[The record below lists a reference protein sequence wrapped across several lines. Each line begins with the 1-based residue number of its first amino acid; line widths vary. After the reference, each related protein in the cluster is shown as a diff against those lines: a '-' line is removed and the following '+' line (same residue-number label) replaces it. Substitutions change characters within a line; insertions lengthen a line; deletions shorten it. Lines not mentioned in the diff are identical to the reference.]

1 MSYGLRAMVA
11 FLVLQ
16 APVGAA
22 QARTAQAGANK
33 DLRIAH
39 EVVASVNDYTQFTVF
54 DDVTVG
60 VENGIVTLNGK
71 VTMPYKRNEI
81 EKRAAAVDGVREISN
96 KIGVLPVSLLDDEL
110 RNRIARSI
118 YGNSNFWDYAIMRNP
133 PIHIVVERGHV
144 TLTGVVRSN
153 VDRMLA
159 RSLANQFS
167 AFTVTSKLKTDAE
180 VNDARAANS
189 D

>member
-1 MSYGLRAMVA
+1 MNKGLRALVA
-11 FLVLQ
+11 CVAIM
-16 APVGAA
+16 APVG
-22 QARTAQAGANK
+22 TAQAGAAQANPHK
-33 DLRIAH
+33 DFRIAH
-39 EVVASVNDYTQFTVF
+39 DVVASVNNYTQFTVF
-54 DDVTVG
+54 DDVSVG
-60 VENGIVTLNGK
+60 VEDGVVTLNGR

-96 KIGVLPVSLLDDEL
+96 KISVLPVSSFDDDL

-133 PIHIVVERGHV
+133 PIHIIVERGHV

-167 AFTVTSKLKTDAE
+167 AFSVTSKLKTDAE
-180 VNDARAANS
+180 MNNERADS

>member
-1 MSYGLRAMVA
+1 MNKCLPAIVA
-11 FLVLQ
+11 SLAIL
-16 APVGAA
+16 APVG
-22 QARTAQAGANK
+22 TAQAAQHR
-33 DLRIAH
+33 DFRIAH
-39 EVVASVNDYTQFTVF
+39 DVVAAVNDYSQFTVF
-54 DDVTVG
+54 DDVSVE

-81 EKRAAAVDGVREISN
+81 EKRAAAIYGVREISN
-96 KIGVLPVSLLDDEL
+96 RITVLPVSIFDDAL

-144 TLTGVVRSN
+144 TLTGVVRN
-153 VDRMLA
+153 DVDRMLA
-159 RSLANQFS
+159 RSLATQFG
-167 AFTVTSKLKTDAE
+167 AFSVISELRTDAE
-180 VNDARAANS
+180 VNDTRAES

>member
-1 MSYGLRAMVA
+1 MSKGLRALVA
-11 FLVLQ
+11 CLAIL
-16 APVGAA
+16 APVGTA
-22 QARTAQAGANK
+22 QARTAQATPNK
-33 DLRIAH
+33 DFRIAH
-39 EVVASVNDYTQFTVF
+39 DVVASVNDYAQFTVF
-54 DDVTVG
+54 DDVSVG
-60 VENGIVTLNGK
+60 VENGIVTLTGK

-96 KIGVLPVSLLDDEL
+96 RISVLPVSMFDDDL
-110 RNRIARSI
+110 RNQIARSI

-167 AFTVTSKLKTDAE
+167 AFSVTSKLKTDAE
-180 VNDARAANS
+180 VNNARADS

>member
-1 MSYGLRAMVA
+1 MGKQLRTWVACLAM
-11 FLVLQ
+11 L
-16 APVGAA
+16 APVGTA
-22 QARTAQAGANK
+22 QARTAQTNPNR
-33 DLRIAH
+33 DFRIAH
-39 EVVASVNDYTQFTVF
+39 DVAASVNDYTQFTVF
-54 DDVTVG
+54 DDVSVG
-60 VENGIVTLNGK
+60 VEDGVVTLNGK
-71 VTMPYKRNEI
+71 VTRPYKRNEI

-96 KIGVLPVSLLDDEL
+96 RISVLPVSTLDEGL
-110 RNRIARSI
+110 RNQIARSI

-159 RSLANQFS
+159 RSLANQFG
-167 AFTVTSKLKTDAE
+167 AFSVTSKLKTDAE
-180 VNDARAANS
+180 VNDARADS

>member
-1 MSYGLRAMVA
+1 MSRGLRTLVA
-11 FLVLQ
+11 CLAIL
-16 APVGAA
+16 APVGTA
-22 QARTAQAGANK
+22 QARSAQATPNK
-33 DLRIAH
+33 DFRIAH
-39 EVVASVNDYTQFTVF
+39 DVAASVNDYTQFTIF
-54 DDVTVG
+54 DDVSVG

-96 KIGVLPVSLLDDEL
+96 RISVLPVSRFDDDL

-118 YGNSNFWDYAIMRNP
+118 YGNSSFWDYAIMRNP

-167 AFTVTSKLKTDAE
+167 AFSVTSKLRTDAE
-180 VNDARAANS
+180 VSSAGADS

>member
-1 MSYGLRAMVA
+1 MSKKLRA
-11 FLVLQ
+11 LVVCLAIL
-16 APVGAA
+16 APIGTA
-22 QARTAQAGANK
+22 QARTAHATTNR

-39 EVVASVNDYTQFTVF
+39 DVVASVNDYAQFTVF
-54 DDVTVG
+54 DDVNVG

-96 KIGVLPVSLLDDEL
+96 RISVLPVSLYDDDL
-110 RNRIARSI
+110 RNQIARSI

-167 AFTVTSKLKTDAE
+167 AFSVTNKLKTDAE
-180 VNDARAANS
+180 VNNARADS

>member
-1 MSYGLRAMVA
+1 MNTCLRAVVA
-11 FLVLQ
+11 CLAIL
-16 APVGAA
+16 APVG
-22 QARTAQAGANK
+22 TAQAAQHK
-33 DLRIAH
+33 DFRIAH
-39 EVVASVNDYTQFTVF
+39 DVVAAVHQYSQFTVF
-54 DDVTVG
+54 DDLSVE

-96 KIGVLPVSLLDDEL
+96 RITVLPVSMFDDAL
-110 RNRIARSI
+110 RNQIARSI

-144 TLTGVVRSN
+144 TLTGVVRSE

-159 RSLANQFS
+159 RSLATRFGAFS
-167 AFTVTSKLKTDAE
+167 VTSQLRTDAE
-180 VNDARAANS
+180 INNVRAES

>member
-1 MSYGLRAMVA
+1 MSRGLRAMVA
-11 FLVLQ
+11 SLVLL

-22 QARTAQAGANK
+22 QARTAQATPSR
-33 DLRIAH
+33 DFRIAH
-39 EVVASVNDYTQFTVF
+39 EVMASVNDYTQFTVF
-54 DDVTVG
+54 DDVSVG
-60 VENGIVTLNGK
+60 VENGIVTLNGR
-71 VTMPYKRNEI
+71 VTMPYKRSEI

-167 AFTVTSKLKTDAE
+167 AFSVTSKLKTDAE
-180 VNDARAANS
+180 VNYGRADS

>member
-1 MSYGLRAMVA
+1 MSYGLRAMAA
-11 FLVLQ
+11 FLVLL

-33 DLRIAH
+33 DLRIAR

>member
-1 MSYGLRAMVA
+1 MKSRSGQPLSM
-11 FLVLQ
+11 
-16 APVGAA
+16 
-22 QARTAQAGANK
+22 
-33 DLRIAH
+33 
-39 EVVASVNDYTQFTVF
+39 ASERSAT
-54 DDVTVG
+54 
-60 VENGIVTLNGK
+60 
-71 VTMPYKRNEI
+71 RS
-81 EKRAAAVDGVREISN
+81 ACC
-96 KIGVLPVSLLDDEL
+96 PVSLLDDEL

-167 AFTVTSKLKTDAE
+167 AFSVTSKLKTDAE

>member
-1 MSYGLRAMVA
+1 MSSGLRILVA
-11 FLVLQ
+11 CLAIL
-16 APVGAA
+16 APVGTA
-22 QARTAQAGANK
+22 QARTAQTNPNK
-33 DLRIAH
+33 DFRIAH
-39 EVVASVNDYTQFTVF
+39 EVLASINEYAQFTVF
-54 DDVTVG
+54 DDVSVG

-71 VTMPYKRNEI
+71 VTMPYKRSDI

-96 KIGVLPVSLLDDEL
+96 QLGVLPVSLLDNDL
-110 RNRIARSI
+110 RNQIARSI

-167 AFTVTSKLKTDAE
+167 AFSVTSKLKTDAE
-180 VNDARAANS
+180 VSDARDS

>member
-1 MSYGLRAMVA
+1 MRKLLGFVA
-11 FLVLQ
+11 CLALA

-22 QARTAQAGANK
+22 QAAQPK
-33 DLRIAH
+33 DFRIAH
-39 EVVASVNDYTQFTVF
+39 DVAAAVNDYVQFTVF
-54 DDVTVG
+54 DDVSVG
-60 VENGIVTLNGK
+60 VENGIVTLRGK
-71 VTMPYKRNEI
+71 VTMPFKRTEI
-81 EKRAAAVDGVREISN
+81 EKRVAAIQGVREISN
-96 KIGVLPVSLLDDEL
+96 RIGVLPVSLLDDDL

-133 PIHIVVERGHV
+133 PIHIVVEHGHV

-153 VDRMLA
+153 VDKMLA
-159 RSLANQFS
+159 RSLANQFG

-180 VNDARAANS
+180 VTNARAES

>member
-1 MSYGLRAMVA
+1 MRKQLLALVA
-11 FLVLQ
+11 CLAIG

-22 QARTAQAGANK
+22 QATQHK
-33 DLRIAH
+33 DFRIAH
-39 EVVASVNDYTQFTVF
+39 EVIASVNNYTQFTVF
-54 DDVTVG
+54 DDVSVG
-60 VENGIVTLNGK
+60 VEDGVVTLNGK

-96 KIGVLPVSLLDDEL
+96 RISVLPVSMFDDDL
-110 RNRIARSI
+110 RNQIARSI

-133 PIHIVVERGHV
+133 PIHIVVDRGHV

-167 AFTVTSKLKTDAE
+167 AFSVTSKLKTDAE
-180 VNDARAANS
+180 MNDARADS